1 MRAFLEIFDFPC
13 YSPWCVPQLRGDQ
26 GIPLKGQNECLYPYM
41 YNQLLIWTIV
51 RDRVYII
58 LSPMVPAHSYLEQ
71 SYTDDAVGL
80 VHGT

>member
-1 MRAFLEIFDFPC
+1 
-13 YSPWCVPQLRGDQ
+13 
-26 GIPLKGQNECLYPYM
+26 M

-51 RDRVYII
+51 RDRIYII

-71 SYTDDAVGL
+71 SYIDDAVGL